1 MPIGFSLGRVS
12 SCYPSTKALQSIR
25 RIGLT
30 SRLRRDEED
39 GIGGPEPGFTPSHV
53 TRTEPVPRAAPAG
66 SEPGLARGV
75 KLYTRPCKGVS

>member
-12 SCYPSTKALQSIR
+12 SCNPSTKSLQSIR
-25 RIGLT
+25 RSGLT
-30 SRLRRDEED
+30 SRRRRDEED
-39 GIGGPEPGFTPSHV
+39 GIGPEPGFTPSHV

-75 KLYTRPCKGVS
+75 KLYTRPCNGVS